1 MEPRG
6 IRNNNPGNLRRT
18 KDPWQGLAAQQ
29 NDGEF
34 FQFES
39 AVYGLRAI
47 ARTLITY
54 QDRHGLKTV
63 RQLIERWAPPVE
75 NHTEA
80 YVRFVAKAVGAVPD
94 ASVDVHRYEV
104 LRPLVVAI
112 VRFENGMQPYS
123 DAQIDKAL
131 ALAGVEPPAKPLSQS
146 RTVKGGQ
153 AATVGVVGSVAAEAA
168 SQIEPLVA
176 YSDVLKWVF
185 VGLTLLGIGVTI
197 YARWDD
203 RRKLAR

>member
-39 AVYGLRAI
+39 AVYGLRAV

-75 NHTEA
+75 NQTKA
-80 YVRFVAKAVGAVPD
+80 YVDFVAKAVGVAPD
-94 ASVDVHRYEV
+94 AGVDVHHYEV

-131 ALAGVEPPAKPLSQS
+131 ALAGVEPPSKPLSQS

>member
-39 AVYGLRAI
+39 AVYGLRAV

-54 QDRHGLKTV
+54 QDRHGLETV
-63 RQLIERWAPPVE
+63 RQLIERWAPPTE

-80 YVRFVAKAVGAVPD
+80 YVRFAAKAAGVAPD
-94 ASVDVHRYEV
+94 AGVDVHRYEV

-146 RTVKGGQ
+146 RTVKGSQ
-153 AATVGVVGSVAAEAA
+153 AATAGVVGSVAAEAA

-176 YSDVLKWVF
+176 YSDVLKWMF